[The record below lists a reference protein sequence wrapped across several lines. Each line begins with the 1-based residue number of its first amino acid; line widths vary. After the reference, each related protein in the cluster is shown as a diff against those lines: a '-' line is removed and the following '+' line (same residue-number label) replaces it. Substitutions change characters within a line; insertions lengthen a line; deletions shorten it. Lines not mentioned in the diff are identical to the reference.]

1 MQPENHH
8 GKPAVSSPYP
18 MMEWTPEK
26 VARFWDYQS
35 RYPDNYFTFQV
46 GKDLIKQVERYFPQ
60 GASTRS
66 PTAGRV
72 LDYGCGMGF
81 LMRHLLDKRYRV
93 AGLDFSADSVE
104 GVRKKFGSEP
114 EFLGADLVDAYVAR
128 SETFDVIFVVEVI
141 EHLDD
146 AYLAATMRNVRNLLS
161 EKGIVVFTTP
171 NEEVLSDNHVYCA
184 ECNHVFHVMQHVRAW
199 SAETL
204 GGYLREQGLI
214 PKAVFSTRFAPS
226 RRVAVQEAVKAGVK
240 RLLGRR
246 VRLPHLV
253 AVCTADSR

>member
-1 MQPENHH
+1 
-8 GKPAVSSPYP
+8 
-18 MMEWTPEK
+18 MMTWTPEK
-26 VARFWDYQS
+26 VSRFWDYQS

-46 GKDLIKQVERYFPQ
+46 GKDLIRQVERYFPQ

-114 EFLGADLVDAYVAR
+114 GFLGADLVDAYVAR

-171 NEEVLSDNHVYCA
+171 NEERLEDNHVYCA

-204 GGYLREQGLI
+204 GGYLRANGLAPI
-214 PKAVFSTRFAPS
+214 RIFTTCFAASRGRALIFGLKQLLKRFSGGPPLRD
-226 RRVAVQEAVKAGVK
+226 
-240 RLLGRR
+240 
-246 VRLPHLV
+246 PHLV
-253 AVCTADSR
+253 AVCAKGSPG